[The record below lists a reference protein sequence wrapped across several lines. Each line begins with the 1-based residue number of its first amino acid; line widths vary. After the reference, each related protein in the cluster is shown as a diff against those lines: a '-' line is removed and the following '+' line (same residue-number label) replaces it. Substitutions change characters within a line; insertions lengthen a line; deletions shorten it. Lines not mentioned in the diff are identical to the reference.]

1 MAPAQLVALGRL
13 PPRGVRFE
21 HRDVGV
27 VVALVAQE
35 HVAWV

>member
-1 MAPAQLVALGRL
+1 MVAHARL
-13 PPRGVRFE
+13 PSRGVGYE